1 VQVAAN
7 IIDAEQVFRHQETE
21 DKAMKLNLFPAAS
34 TSAIALYLLFSFG
47 LAVPARA
54 QFSPETKLS
63 VGVFSRGYVVQAFYR
78 SAAWNAKL
86 QAMIDQR
93 NKAVTDGDG
102 AKLDAIDREL
112 NTMQTLAQRQLSGE
126 ASLKNILDQLAPQ
139 WTEIA
144 KEADVDVI
152 VESPVFI
159 TPDAGVTDVTRF
171 IVKRLSAR

>member
-1 VQVAAN
+1 
-7 IIDAEQVFRHQETE
+7 
-21 DKAMKLNLFPAAS
+21 MKLNLFPATS
-34 TSAIALYLLFSFG
+34 TSAFALFLLFFLG

-54 QFSPETKLS
+54 QFGPETKLT
-63 VGVFSRGYVVQAFYR
+63 VGVFSRSYVVQAFYR

-93 NKAVTDGDG
+93 NKAVTAADGD
-102 AKLDAIDREL
+102 KLDAIDREL
-112 NTMQTLAQRQLSGE
+112 NAMQTLAQRQLAGE

-139 WTEIA
+139 WAEIA

-159 TPDAGVTDVTRF
+159 EPGAGVTDVTRF